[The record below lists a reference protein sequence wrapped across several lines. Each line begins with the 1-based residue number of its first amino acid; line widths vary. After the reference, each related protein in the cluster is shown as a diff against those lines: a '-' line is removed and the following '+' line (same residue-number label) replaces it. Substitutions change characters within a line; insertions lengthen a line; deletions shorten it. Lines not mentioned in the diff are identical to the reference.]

1 MSKDVNGG
9 PRPATRWVFTL
20 LEYQY
25 GVKPVPMGTQTE
37 QTLHPLGTR
46 VWERSS
52 SPHTHLP
59 MGEKYPAQ
67 N

>member
-1 MSKDVNGG
+1 
-9 PRPATRWVFTL
+9 
-20 LEYQY
+20 
-25 GVKPVPMGTQTE
+25 MGIQTE

-46 VWERSS
+46 VWGRSS
-52 SPHTHLP
+52 SPYTHLP